1 MRINCL
7 GGGPAGLYF
16 AILMKLRR
24 PDCEVVVWEQN
35 RAEDTFGFGV
45 VFSDATMDNLEAAD
59 PQSWRAVREAFY
71 RWDDIH
77 IHYRGE
83 LLEST
88 GHGFAGMSRR
98 RLLQILSARAL
109 EVGAEIRFGT
119 EVTDPRQ
126 LADADLV
133 VAADGVQ
140 SATRELFAEH
150 FQPNIDFRPNRFVW
164 LGTTCPFPAF
174 TFLFKA
180 NEHGLWRVH
189 AYQYEPRHAEA
200 NDPDPISTFIVEAT
214 EQTFAGSGLDVEDEA
229 ATIRYCEKLFAA
241 ELGGHRLI
249 GNKSIWRQFP
259 TIRNGCW
266 HHENFVLV
274 GDAVHTA
281 HYSVGSG
288 TKLAMEDSI
297 ALVDHIDDAWP
308 AGAPAPGRARIS
320 AALAGYEAA
329 RRPETE
335 SLQRA
340 AQASLQWFEDTERY
354 WDAEP
359 IEFGFSL
366 LTRSLR
372 ITHADLGER
381 DPAYVR
387 RIDEWFAAQ
396 AEQQSGVPVVKMSA
410 LPEESAPAVH
420 SAARSY
426 ARRPLPPP
434 MFTPFK
440 MREMMLTNRIVVS
453 AMCQYSAVDGV
464 PNEWHF
470 VNLASRAV
478 GGAGLLVTEMTD
490 ISPEARITHGCTGM
504 YNDEQVA
511 AWQRIVNFVHDN
523 SYAKIAVQL
532 AHAGRKGSTELP
544 WKGSDAPLE
553 RGGWPLLAA
562 SPIPW
567 HEHSPVPHEMSRDE
581 MDEVLT
587 NFVAAT
593 ERAEV
598 AGFDMLEL
606 HMAHGYLLS
615 SFISPLTNERSDMY
629 GGSLEN
635 RMRYPLE
642 VFAAMRAVWPDER
655 PISVRISAVD
665 WAPGGMQPADSVAV
679 ARMLGAAGCDLV
691 DVSAGQTVPHAQPV
705 YGRQYQTPFAE
716 RIRREVG
723 INTMAVGNIS
733 SYMDANTI
741 LAAGRADLCALAR
754 AHLWDP
760 YWTRNAA
767 QKQGWDLPWPDAYS
781 VLDGYRPRFE

>member
-1 MRINCL
+1 MRIHCL

-16 AILMKLRR
+16 AILMKRRR
-24 PDCEVVVWEQN
+24 PEAEVVVWEQN
-35 RAEDTFGFGV
+35 RLEDTFGFGV
-45 VFSDATMDNLEAAD
+45 VFSDATAENLETAD
-59 PQSWRAVREAFY
+59 PESWHAVRELFY

-98 RLLQILSARAL
+98 RLLEILSERATEL
-109 EVGAEIRFGT
+109 GAEIRFASPIA
-119 EVTDPRQ
+119 DPLT

-133 VAADGVQ
+133 VAGDGVH
-140 SATRELFAEH
+140 SPTRQLFAEH
-150 FQPNIDFRPNRFVW
+150 FKPEVDFRPNRFVW

-174 TFLFKA
+174 TFDFRE
-180 NEHGLWRVH
+180 NEHGLWRLH
-189 AYQYEPRHAEA
+189 AYQYEPRHADLD
-200 NDPDPISTFIVEAT
+200 DPEPISTFIVETT
-214 EQTFAGSGLDVEDEA
+214 EAAFERAGLAADDEA
-229 ATIRYCEKLFAA
+229 ATVAYCEELFAST
-241 ELGGHRLI
+241 LGRHRLI

-259 TIRNGCW
+259 TVRNKRW
-266 HHENFVLV
+266 HHDNFVLV

-281 HYSVGSG
+281 HFSVGSG

-297 ALVDHIDDAWP
+297 ALADHIDAAWP
-308 AGAPAPGRARIS
+308 QGGPAPD
-320 AALAGYEAA
+320 AAAITEALTGYEVD
-329 RRPETE
+329 RRPDTE

-372 ITHADLGER
+372 ITHADLAQR
-381 DPAYVR
+381 DAAYVG
-387 RIDEWFAAQ
+387 RIDQWFAGQ
-396 AEQQSGVPVVKMSA
+396 AAAQSGVSVAAMSA
-410 LPEESAPAVH
+410 LPETLAPAVH
-420 SAARSY
+420 SPARQY

-440 MREMMLTNRIVVS
+440 LREMLLANRIVVS
-453 AMCQYSAVDGV
+453 PMCQYSADEGM
-464 PNEWHF
+464 PNDWHF
-470 VNLASRAV
+470 AHLAARAV

-490 ISPEARITHGCTGM
+490 ISPDARITYGCTGI
-504 YNDEQVA
+504 YNDQQVA
-511 AWQRIVNFVHDN
+511 AWRRIVDFVHTN

-532 AHAGRKGSTELP
+532 AHAGRKGSTKLAWE
-544 WKGSDAPLE
+544 GSDEPLE
-553 RGGWPLLAA
+553 HDGWPLLAP

-567 HEHSPVPHEMSRDE
+567 GEHSPVPHEMTRADMDTVRD
-581 MDEVLT
+581 L
-587 NFVAAT
+587 FVAAT
-593 ERAEV
+593 ERAAI

-615 SFISPLTNERSDMY
+615 TFVSPLTNERDDEY

-635 RMRYPLE
+635 RLRYPLE
-642 VFAAMRAVWPDER
+642 VFAAMRAVWPADR
-655 PISVRISAVD
+655 PMSVRISAVD
-665 WAPGGMQPADSVAV
+665 WAPGGMAAADSVEV
-679 ARMLGAAGCDLV
+679 ARMLKAADCDLV
-691 DVSAGQTVPHAQPV
+691 DVSAGQTVPYARPI
-705 YGRQYQTPFAE
+705 YGRQFQTPFAE

-723 INTMAVGNIS
+723 ISTMAVGNIS

-781 VLDGYRPRFE
+781 ALDRYRPRFE